1 MRDFHFPG
9 RSAVH
14 AQNGMVAT
22 SHPLASQCALQ
33 VLKDGGNAIDAS
45 IAAAAVLA
53 VVEPQMTGIGG
64 DCFVL
69 YSPKGS
75 SAVKAYNGSGR
86 SPAAATLAHYQEKG
100 LTKIDTHSIDSVT
113 LPGAIEAWST
123 LHADHGSKDFGS
135 LFQPAIGYARNGFPV
150 HGRVYY
156 DWREVEPLLRSRD
169 ALGSVFM
176 PGGKPAK
183 EGDIIRQEKLA
194 GTLQAIAEKGAS
206 AFYEG
211 PIAEA
216 MVETLRG
223 HGGVHTLEDFAAV
236 KGNYVT
242 PASTNYRGYDVH
254 QVPPNNQGITALL
267 MLNILEGF
275 GIKDLDPVS
284 ADRMHLEIEA
294 GRIAYLMRD
303 LHLAD
308 LDSMT
313 VAMDKLLSKSWAD
326 ELRQKISLDRAMT
339 DIGDLGLK
347 TSDTVY
353 LTVVDKDLNAVS
365 FINSVYH
372 SFGSGFLCPKTGVVF
387 QNRGSSFNVNPD
399 HPNCIGPNK
408 RPMHTIMPGMMTK
421 GDKVAMSF
429 GVMGGDYQPYGQIRV
444 VSNVVDFG
452 IDVQAAIDMP
462 RVFSRGSVVDVERSI
477 PAAVLQGLSAKG
489 HALKLAGTALG
500 GGQAIYIDHDRG
512 VLTGGSDPRKDGLAI
527 GF

>member
-1 MRDFHFPG
+1 LRDFHFPG

-22 SHPLASQCALQ
+22 SHPLASQTALQ
-33 VLKDGGNAIDAS
+33 ILKDGGNAIDAA

-64 DCFVL
+64 DCFIL
-69 YSPKGS
+69 YCPKGS
-75 SAVKAYNGSGR
+75 SDVKAYNGSGR
-86 SPAAATLAHYQEKG
+86 SPKAATLAHYQERG
-100 LTKIDTHSIDSVT
+100 VQKIEINSVDSVT
-113 LPGAIEAWST
+113 LPGAIEAWSQV
-123 LHADHGSKDFGS
+123 HGDHGSKDFGS
-135 LFQPAIGYARNGFPV
+135 LFQNAIGYARDGYPI
-150 HGRVYY
+150 HARVYN
-156 DWREVEPLLRSRD
+156 DWCEIEWLLKARD
-169 ALGSVFM
+169 ALGKVFM
-176 PGGKPAK
+176 PGGTLPR
-183 EGDIIRQEKLA
+183 EGDIHRQENLA
-194 GTLQAIAEKGAS
+194 KTLQIIADKGAS
-206 AFYEG
+206 GFYQG
-211 PIAEA
+211 PVAEA

-223 HGGVHTLEDFAAV
+223 LGGLHTLEDFASV

-242 PASTNYRGYDVH
+242 TASTNYRGYDVH

-275 GIKDLDPVS
+275 GLGALDPVS

-313 VAMDKLLSKSWAD
+313 VTMDKLLSKSWAD
-326 ELRQKISLDRAMT
+326 ELRKKISLDRAMT
-339 DIGDLGLK
+339 DIGDLGLE

-353 LTVVDKDLNAVS
+353 LSVVDKDLNTVS

-372 SFGSGFLCPKTGVVF
+372 SFGSGHICPKTGVVF
-387 QNRGSSFNVNPD
+387 QNRGSSFNLNPD
-399 HPNCIGPNK
+399 HPNCIGPEK

-429 GVMGGDYQPYGQIRV
+429 GVMGGDYQPYGQCRV

-452 IDVQAAIDMP
+452 LDVQAAIDMP
-462 RVFSRGSVVDVERSI
+462 RVFARGAQVDVERSV
-477 PAAVLQGLSAKG
+477 PAAVLQGLSRKG
-489 HALKLAGTALG
+489 HKMTLAGTALG
-500 GGQAIYIDHDRG
+500 GGQAIYIDHGRG